1 MADTISWF
9 VVKGSTAKGTE
20 PIGAVGF
27 LGNDAVIVISF
38 FDDLDGNKDGK
49 VSWGEWAAGKISP
62 ISLKNKSVVEVAMAA
77 RYEVDIIMRDPGF
90 NQMAAQ
96 MFQNFAAGMIADGIF
111 AAYFARG
118 VKMGGGAAAVMVTSS
133 KVKQFVIKKGFEK
146 AVKAAFDASVKVG

>member
-1 MADTISWF
+1 MADMISWC
-9 VVKGSTAKGTE
+9 VVKGLTSNGTE

-49 VSWGEWAAGKISP
+49 VSLGERIAGRLSP

-77 RYEVDIIMRDPGF
+77 RNEIDIIMRDPSF
-90 NQMAAQ
+90 RQMSAQ
-96 MFQNFAAGMIADGIF
+96 MFQSFAAGMIADGIF

-118 VKMGGGAAAVMVTSS
+118 VRMGAGAAAVMVTNS
-133 KVKQFVIKKGFEK
+133 KVKQFVIRKGFEK
-146 AVKAAFDASVKVG
+146 AVKAAFEASVKVS